1 MDLSKLNPL
10 SWIGDLIVKP
20 IAGVAKSYNDGRVR
34 VKEAKVAAEVARYT
48 AKAERYKTDKAAE
61 TDWDMAAL
69 KQSQHSWKDE
79 FIMLI
84 WFTPFIMLFIPPLQ
98 PYAIKGF
105 AALAKVPYGYWLVLF
120 GIVAQAF
127 GLRWLISN
135 KTDKAI
141 KTIKEGVQS

>member
-1 MDLSKLNPL
+1 MNPL

-20 IAGVAKSYNDGRVR
+20 IAGVVQTYTKGKAEIKV
-34 VKEAKVAAEVARYT
+34 AKVAAEVARYT

-84 WFTPFIMLFIPPLQ
+84 WFTPFIMLFIPIESVQSAAL
-98 PYAIKGF
+98 AGF